1 LQSFVSYQETE
12 AWTWEHLALTRAR
25 VLAGE
30 PTLGAEVETFR
41 RALLVRKGKGPAV
54 RADVAAMR
62 ARLQG
67 AKPPVGPWDAKN
79 GPGRIMDIEL
89 AAQTVALIA
98 GSPARGVE
106 RQIAAG
112 TGTILP
118 ETDAQALAKAYR
130 LEWQL
135 HAATRLLTEGVL
147 AMESLG
153 DGARA
158 FLARETGVAGPDDLA
173 RALAEVAGAAE
184 AAVVRLIGE
193 TEAEGEASDGPERG

>member
-1 LQSFVSYQETE
+1 
-12 AWTWEHLALTRAR
+12 
-25 VLAGE
+25 
-30 PTLGAEVETFR
+30 
-41 RALLVRKGKGPAV
+41 
-54 RADVAAMR
+54 
-62 ARLQG
+62 
-67 AKPPVGPWDAKN
+67 
-79 GPGRIMDIEL
+79 
-89 AAQTVALIA
+89 VALIA

-193 TEAEGEASDGPERG
+193 TEAEGEARDGPERG